1 MILIHLGVLHR
12 PFQTKCSLA
21 PGVLSRVSRLDGNF
35 LLGHGLERVSG
46 PALSLRSQY
55 SRDGSEQLERRR
67 SEGSTAPALSFH
79 TALSAHWVRR
89 TEWMPNKKLS
99 QLLFH
104 LFLTFCSFTPG
115 MHSFIYSVHT
125 YKAAEGPS
133 LRSSGPGAGRGELRM
148 AEPLPSG
155 VLIIGK

>member
-1 MILIHLGVLHR
+1 M
-12 PFQTKCSLA
+12 
-21 PGVLSRVSRLDGNF
+21 DGNF

-99 QLLFH
+99 QLDRTQMSKEQSRESCDTVVALGDV
-104 LFLTFCSFTPG
+104 LLVMGNRTG
-115 MHSFIYSVHT
+115 
-125 YKAAEGPS
+125 
-133 LRSSGPGAGRGELRM
+133 LEL
-148 AEPLPSG
+148 PWLQ
-155 VLIIGK
+155 